1 MGELKHHRVEI
12 TSAHVSS
19 EGEAEHHVPSV
30 TCGHQWVAS
39 GITCGQMGSPGIIRA
54 GMLDRG
60 CRVMLTWF
68 ADTQVKGERR
78 GAGGGMETSGDT
90 VRGQTRLQ
98 QHWARHPHTEPSQL
112 WTICNLQ

>member
-1 MGELKHHRVEI
+1 MGALEHHCVEI

-19 EGEAEHHVPSV
+19 EGEEEHHVPSVTCVTCV

-39 GITCGQMGSPGIIRA
+39 GITRGHMGSPGIIRA

-68 ADTQVKGERR
+68 ADTQVKGE
-78 GAGGGMETSGDT
+78 
-90 VRGQTRLQ
+90 L
-98 QHWARHPHTEPSQL
+98 
-112 WTICNLQ
+112 